1 MRNNSCCP
9 TFLVATAGA
18 WLAVL
23 GGVFTD
29 KWIVQ
34 RLTDFVRTGL
44 DTPFAE
50 ARCRQMARTM
60 YALRRNIE
68 RLEKYYEALELHPD
82 AHKYSHPTF
91 FPSITTFLDKT
102 GNSTLFKYIR
112 PLEDQPGCVAFQ
124 VKTIGSSPI
133 DVVVKFV
140 ERYGEEAHQLLAE
153 EHLVPQLLYC
163 GRVGV
168 HDDDPTFGELRMVV
182 MEYVDGETLHEV
194 KRVPPSA
201 KAEVARALQILHDQD
216 CIFGDLRRQNVM
228 ITRNEQVKLID
239 FDWAGK
245 ENETRYPLLASRAI
259 TGLLGVEGGSL
270 IMICTCIPY
279 YGNIVRI
286 VLMVVSWV

>member
-1 MRNNSCCP
+1 VRNNSCCP

-44 DTPFAE
+44 DTLFAE

-68 RLEKYYEALELHPD
+68 RLEKYYEALDLLPD
-82 AHKYSHPTF
+82 AHEYVLPSV
-91 FPSITTFLDKT
+91 FPSITTFLNKT
-102 GNSTLFKYIR
+102 GDKISFKYVR
-112 PLEDQPGCVAFQ
+112 PLEDEPECVTFHAR
-124 VKTIGSSPI
+124 TIERPPM

-153 EHLVPQLLYC
+153 NDLAPELLYC
-163 GRVGV
+163 GRVGIR
-168 HDDDPTFGELRMVV
+168 DDDPTFGELRMVV
-182 MEYVDGETLHEV
+182 MKYVAGQTMHEMGMNE
-194 KRVPPSA
+194 VPPSA
-201 KAEVARALQILHDQD
+201 KKDVARALEILHDND
-216 CIFGDLRRQNVM
+216 YAFGDLRRQNVM
-228 ITRNEQVKLID
+228 ITKNGEVKLVD

-245 ENETRYPLLASRAI
+245 ENKTRYPLLASRAI
-259 TGLLGVEGGSL
+259 IGVLGVDGGSL
-270 IMICTCIPY
+270 IRKHHDTHMY
-279 YGNIVRI
+279 SK
-286 VLMVVSWV
+286 LW

>member
-1 MRNNSCCP
+1 VRNNSCCP

-50 ARCRQMARTM
+50 AHCRQMARTM
-60 YALRRNIE
+60 YALRRNVE
-68 RLEKYYEALELHPD
+68 RLEKYYEALDLHPD
-82 AHKYSHPTF
+82 AHEYLHPSV

-102 GNSTLFKYIR
+102 GNTTPFKYVR
-112 PLEDQPGCVAFQ
+112 PLEDEPGCVAFHA
-124 VKTIGSSPI
+124 KTIGSSPM
-133 DVVVKFV
+133 DVVIKFV
-140 ERYGEEAHQLLAE
+140 ERYGEEAHQVLAK
-153 EHLVPQLLYC
+153 EHLAPQLLYC
-163 GRVGV
+163 GRVGI

-201 KAEVARALQILHDQD
+201 KEEVARALEILHDKD
-216 CIFGDLRRQNVM
+216 YAFGDLRRQNVM
-228 ITRNEQVKLID
+228 ITRNEEVKLVD

-245 ENETRYPLLASRAI
+245 ENETRYPLLASKAI
-259 TGLLGVEGGSL
+259 TGPLGVEGGSL
-270 IMICTCIPY
+270 IKKSHDIHMY
-279 YGNIVRI
+279 S
-286 VLMVVSWV
+286 LLW

>member
-34 RLTDFVRTGL
+34 RLTDFVGTGL

-50 ARCRQMARTM
+50 ARCREMARTM

-68 RLEKYYEALELHPD
+68 RLEKYYEALDLHPN
-82 AHKYSHPTF
+82 AHKYVHPSA

-102 GNSTLFKYIR
+102 GNTTPFKYVR
-112 PLEDQPGCVAFQ
+112 PLENDPGCVVFHA
-124 VKTIGSSPI
+124 KTIGSSPM
-133 DVVVKFV
+133 DVVIKSV
-140 ERYGEEAHQLLAE
+140 ECYGEEPHQLLAK
-153 EHLVPQLLYC
+153 EHLAPQLLYF
-163 GRVGV
+163 GKVGV
-168 HDDDPTFGELRMVV
+168 HDDDLTFGELRMVV
-182 MEYVDGETLHEV
+182 MEYVDGKTLHGV

-201 KAEVARALQILHDQD
+201 KEEVARALEILHDND
-216 CIFGDLRRQNVM
+216 YAFGDLRRQNVM
-228 ITRNEQVKLID
+228 ITRNEEVKLID

-259 TGLLGVEGGSL
+259 TGPFGIEGGSPIKKSHNRYMYSL
-270 IMICTCIPY
+270 
-279 YGNIVRI
+279 
-286 VLMVVSWV
+286 LW